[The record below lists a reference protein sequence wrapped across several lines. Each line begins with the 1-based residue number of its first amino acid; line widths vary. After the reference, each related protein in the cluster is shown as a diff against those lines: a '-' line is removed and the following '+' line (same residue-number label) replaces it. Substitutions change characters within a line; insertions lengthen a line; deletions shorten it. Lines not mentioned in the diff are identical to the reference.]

1 MTRCWPCIVVA
12 LLCCLLA
19 PVVGGCAPAISQRYY
34 PSAKNAMALRGIAAL
49 RPQGLVVGKF
59 EGGPESVTCRLA
71 AISPPDRQSF
81 AEFIRGA
88 FSDELS
94 LAGLAA
100 DKSGLELRGTIK
112 SLDVDCSTFG
122 TGMWTIAFEYS
133 VGGHPPVLVKADYE
147 FEGAFAGATVF
158 NNAQQALV
166 PAVQDLIR
174 QIVTSTEFQAAVR

>member
-1 MTRCWPCIVVA
+1 MTIRWSRA
-12 LLCCLLA
+12 LCLLA
-19 PVVGGCAPAISQRYY
+19 LLIGGCAPAITQRYY
-34 PSAKNAMALRGIAAL
+34 PSAKNTIALRDLAAL
-49 RPQGLVVGKF
+49 RPQGFVVGKF

-88 FSDELS
+88 FVDELS

-100 DKSGLELRGTIK
+100 DKSGIELRGSIK
-112 SLDVDCSTFG
+112 SLDVECSTFG
-122 TGMWTIAFEYS
+122 TGVWTIAFEYS
-133 VGGHPPVLVKADYE
+133 VGGQSSVLVKADYE

-174 QIVTSTEFQAAVR
+174 QIVTSAEFQAAVR